1 MSKGW
6 ADLAVTYAAAAQ
18 QRALAEASAPGLI
31 PLRSQ
36 AAPADVA
43 SLPAVAGAVR
53 LIASTIDQLD
63 VRVTRGP
70 MPTWLRRPRAYG
82 GALDLGDL
90 IQHTVDG
97 MVRHGFGA
105 LRCIRVGTSW
115 RLDATDPRQVQ
126 VNVSTDGVVGL
137 AWQLAGKPID
147 RVPDSPDDVVQNRAY
162 LLPVP
167 YMVTARRPQGT
178 SPLIEAADTL
188 AGHVATERHASSLF
202 TTGGTHTGAIL
213 STDQD
218 LTAAT
223 AERYKQAWVKARQE
237 DGPAVIGSGLKYD
250 NEVPNPGDLQLIEAR
265 AFNQAAVYMLLGIP
279 PSYMGASLVGGQ
291 SSLSYSNAQDNKR
304 LFRQS
309 CLEAFTTQ
317 LSDAL
322 SVLVGPGRGESDEGR
337 IEFDYTRWES
347 AGADDSQPAPD
358 VP

>member
-1 MSKGW
+1 M
-6 ADLAVTYAAAAQ
+6 Q
-18 QRALAEASAPGLI
+18 GLI

-63 VRVTRGP
+63 LRTSRGP
-70 MPTWLRRPRAYG
+70 TPTWLRRPRAYG

-105 LRCIRVGTSW
+105 LRCIRVGDSW
-115 RLDATDPRQVQ
+115 RLDAVNPEHVQ
-126 VNVSTDGVVGL
+126 VNTSTSGVVGL
-137 AWQLAGKPID
+137 AWTLDGNPID
-147 RVPDSPDDVVQNRAY
+147 RVPDSPADAVQGRPY

-167 YMVTARRPQGT
+167 YMVTSRRPQGT

-188 AGHVATERHASSLF
+188 AGHVATEQHASGLF
-202 TTGGTHTGAIL
+202 GAGTHTGGML
-213 STDQD
+213 TTDQD
-218 LTAAT
+218 LTAAS
-223 AERYKQAWVKARQE
+223 ARRYREAWVEARQ
-237 DGPAVIGSGLKYD
+237 SGQLPVLGGGLRYH
-250 NEVPNPGDLQLIEAR
+250 NEVPDPGALQLIEAR

-279 PSYMGASLVGGQ
+279 PAYMGASLVGGQ
-291 SSLSYSNAQDNKR
+291 SSLSYANAQDNKR

-322 SVLVGPGRGESDEGR
+322 STLVGPGRSEDDETR
-337 IEFDYTRWES
+337 IEFDYTRWEA
-347 AGADDSQPAPD
+347 AGDGTDADT
-358 VP
+358 